1 MMPTVSQVP
10 SPPAVP
16 PTRHLPAPGR
26 LGPQHRRQLAEH
38 LLALDLEDRARRFRV
53 GASDAYIERYVRG
66 IDFDAGFV
74 LGAFVGGQLR
84 GVAHAARGRESGAPM
99 IEVGLSVDRE
109 SRRRGVG
116 RALLRACLTRA
127 HQSAAG
133 PVIVLYEPGN
143 RAMAATA
150 RSLGATPRHDD
161 GEVRAEFAV
170 PPPR

>member
-1 MMPTVSQVP
+1 MTV
-10 SPPAVP
+10 ATLP
-16 PTRHLPAPGR
+16 PTLPTRPVSAPGR

-53 GASDAYIERYVRG
+53 GASDAYIERYVCG

-74 LGAFVGGQLR
+74 LGAFDGSQLR
-84 GVAHAARGRESGAPM
+84 GVAHAARGHESGAPM
-99 IEVGLSVDRE
+99 IEVGLSVDRG

-116 RALLRACLTRA
+116 RELLRACVARA

-133 PVIVLYEPGN
+133 PVIVLYEAGN

-150 RSLGATPRHDD
+150 RSLGGTPRSDD
-161 GEVRAEFAV
+161 GEVRAEFAA
-170 PPPR
+170 PLPMR